1 MTSTFRGSDLNDAE
15 IAYLFGEYLTSIT
28 DMYTIIA
35 ADASKSSEVT
45 SIVGCSS
52 YSYFGYR
59 VNSIFTAEALAI
71 RTAIDELLSLHGA
84 CAIFSDSLSVLSAL
98 RAVNIHSPTVILWLH
113 SKFHRLS
120 LFNTRILLCWVPG
133 RKGIPT
139 NEKADS
145 IARRVCSSAFLLE

>member
-45 SIVGCSS
+45 SIAGCSS
-52 YSYFGYR
+52 HSCFGYQ
-59 VNSIFTAEALAI
+59 VNSVNSVITAEALAVG
-71 RTAIDELLSLHGA
+71 TAIDELGSLHGA

-98 RAVNIHSPTVILWLH
+98 
-113 SKFHRLS
+113 
-120 LFNTRILLCWVPG
+120 
-133 RKGIPT
+133 
-139 NEKADS
+139 
-145 IARRVCSSAFLLE
+145 